1 MTDIFVSYSSANYAQ
16 AEALVAELEANG
28 FEVWWDTSLITGNR
42 FADEITKKLDEARAV
57 IVIWSPE
64 SVTSDWVRWEAT
76 RANERKVLI
85 PLRTPELAVR
95 SIPPPFG
102 VIQTSLLSNRVAI
115 SAALAALGLVRRTT
129 QDDRYVGLPS
139 NHLVILVHGINTRA
153 LWMGNIGPALEDAG
167 FAVGA
172 TSFGRFSVLRFLAPV
187 PWYRQR
193 AIARVEYDIKLSID
207 LYKRKVGKQPEK
219 LSVISHSFGTYV
231 VAAIL
236 ARNPDLHWYRVIFC
250 GSVLREDFDL
260 GSIMHRF
267 EDPLLNEVGIND
279 YWPILAES
287 AGWGYGSVGSNQFNR
302 PGVFTRWHNS
312 YRHSD
317 FLTKEFCRKFWV
329 PFLKGDNPRRE
340 ADPTKMPLWIR
351 TIASLPLRW
360 MILAIA
366 IVGVTLIVSIPLQM
380 IGGIDVYCSAVKL
393 FTTDTFR
400 WNCS

>member
-16 AEALVAELEANG
+16 AQELVAELEANG

-42 FADEITKKLDEARAV
+42 FGDEITKRIDEARAV

-64 SVTSDWVRWEAT
+64 SVSSDWVRWEAT

-115 SAALAALGLVRRTT
+115 STALAALGLVRRTG
-129 QDDRYVGLPS
+129 YVGLPS
-139 NHLVILVHGINTRA
+139 THLVILVHGINTRG
-153 LWMGNIGPALEDAG
+153 LWMGNVGPALEDAG

-172 TSFGRFSVLRFLAPV
+172 TSFGRFSLFRFLAPL
-187 PWYRQR
+187 PWYRHR
-193 AIARVEYDIKLSID
+193 AIARVEYDVKLAID
-207 LYKRKVGKQPEK
+207 LYRRKVGKHPEK

-231 VAAIL
+231 VAAIV
-236 ARNPDLHWYRVIFC
+236 ARNPDMKWYRVIFC

-279 YWPILAES
+279 YWPVLAES
-287 AGWGYGSVGSNQFNR
+287 AGWGYGSVGSTQFNR
-302 PGVFTRWHNS
+302 PGVFTRWHERS
-312 YRHSD
+312 RHSA
-317 FLTKEFCRKFWV
+317 FLTKEFCRRFWV
-329 PFLKGDNPRRE
+329 PFLRGESPRPE
-340 ADPTKMPLWIR
+340 AEPAKMPPLIR
-351 TIASLPLRW
+351 IIALLPLRW
-360 MILAIA
+360 LILAIFLF
-366 IVGVTLIVSIPLQM
+366 GVFLAGSVILQM
-380 IGGIDVYCSAVKL
+380 TGEFNVYCSAVKL
-393 FTTDTFR
+393 LTTDTFR